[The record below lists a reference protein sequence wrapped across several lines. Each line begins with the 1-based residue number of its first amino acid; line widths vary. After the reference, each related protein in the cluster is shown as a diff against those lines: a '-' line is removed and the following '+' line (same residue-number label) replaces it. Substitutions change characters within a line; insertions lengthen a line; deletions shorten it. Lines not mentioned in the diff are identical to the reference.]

1 MTSVQAHALPPS
13 PWLSVWFSPRNTIE
27 RIVASNPR
35 RHVLPL
41 AALAAMSAVV
51 LHLLNAGATTEL
63 LDWRII
69 AIVAL
74 VGATL
79 GIANLYLSGLL
90 FSWGGRVLGGR
101 ASATDVRA
109 AFAWGAVPNVA
120 SLAICLAVL
129 AVLSLS
135 GGADVSRSASRTTF
149 IALQA
154 SMGILALWA
163 LIATMLMLGRLHRF
177 GFWRTALCVV
187 LGGLA
192 TLLLVLVFR
201 SFLYQPFN
209 TPSGS
214 MKPTFL
220 VGDHFFVSKF
230 RYGYSKYSLP
240 FSPPLFSGRVFA
252 SEPQL
257 GDVVVF
263 RLPRDPSTDYV
274 KRIVGLPR
282 DTVQMLGGVLQVNG
296 QPVKRERIADLVELE
311 GTRTSRVKQW
321 RETLPNGASYTTLDL
336 VENGFYDNTPVYQVP
351 AGHYFV
357 LGDNRDNSTDS
368 RVRPEN
374 GGIGYV
380 PFENLVGRAEIIFQ
394 SIDGEARGRQPAV
407 RFERF
412 GAIVR

>member
-1 MTSVQAHALPPS
+1 
-13 PWLSVWFSPRNTIE
+13 VWFRPRNTIE

-41 AALAAMSAVV
+41 AALGTMSAAVI
-51 LHLLNAGATTEL
+51 HLLNAGAATEL

-74 VGATL
+74 VGAAL
-79 GIANLYLSGLL
+79 GIANLYLTGLL
-90 FSWGGRVLGGR
+90 FSWCGRILGGR
-101 ASATDVRA
+101 AAAVDVRA
-109 AFAWGAVPNVA
+109 AFAWGAVPSVA
-120 SLAICLAVL
+120 GLAICLAVL

-154 SMGILALWA
+154 SMGVLGLWT
-163 LIATMLMLGRLHRF
+163 LIATMLMLGRVHRF
-177 GFWRTALCVV
+177 GFWRTVLCVV

-192 TLLLVLVFR
+192 TLLLALVFR

-214 MKPTFL
+214 MKPTLL
-220 VGDHFFVSKF
+220 VGDQFFVSKF

-240 FSPPLFSGRVFA
+240 LSPPLFSGRVFA

-263 RLPRDPSTDYV
+263 RLPRDDSTDYI
-274 KRIVGLPR
+274 KRVTGLPG
-282 DTVQMLGGVLQVNG
+282 DTVQMLGGVLQING
-296 QPVKRERIADLVELE
+296 QPVKRERIADLVETE
-311 GTRTSRVKQW
+311 GTRTSRAKQW
-321 RETLPNGASYTTLDL
+321 RETLPNGVSYTTLDL
-336 VENGFYDNTPVYQVP
+336 VDNGLYDNTQVYQVP
-351 AGHYFV
+351 AGHYFM

-368 RVRPEN
+368 RVRPER
-374 GGIGYV
+374 GGVGYV

-394 SIDGEARGRQPAV
+394 SVDDDARGRQPAV
-407 RFERF
+407 RFDRI
-412 GAIVR
+412 GTVVR

>member
-1 MTSVQAHALPPS
+1 MTSVQAQALPPS

-35 RHVLPL
+35 RHVLLL
-41 AALAAMSAVV
+41 AALGAMSAVV
-51 LHLLNAGATTEL
+51 LHLLNAGAATEL

-79 GIANLYLSGLL
+79 GIANLYLTGLL
-90 FSWGGRVLGGR
+90 FSWCGRILGGR

-109 AFAWGAVPNVA
+109 AFAWGAVPSVA

-135 GGADVSRSASRTTF
+135 GGADVSRPASRTTF

-154 SMGILALWA
+154 SMGILGLWT
-163 LIATMLMLGRLHRF
+163 LIATMLMLGRVHRF

-187 LGGLA
+187 LGSLA
-192 TLLLVLVFR
+192 TLLVVLVFR

-274 KRIVGLPR
+274 KRVVGLPG
-282 DTVQMLGGVLQVNG
+282 DTIQMLGGVLQING
-296 QPVKRERIADLVELE
+296 QPVKRERIADLVETE
-311 GTRTSRVKQW
+311 GTRTSRAKQW
-321 RETLPNGASYTTLDL
+321 RETLPNGVSHTTLDL

-351 AGHYFV
+351 AGHYFMM
-357 LGDNRDNSTDS
+357 GDNRDNSTDS
-368 RVRPEN
+368 RVRSEN

-394 SIDGEARGRQPAV
+394 SIDSEARGRQPAV